1 MKRKKKK
8 LKKIKSI
15 KSKKF
20 RSKKSAKRRKK
31 ITKRKSRIKRI
42 VKKKGK
48 TKSRKKKTAP
58 SKFKNKKTQKTR
70 AVVSGILSLSDKLR
84 SMLRFNFNLDKS
96 LQKFFQGISN
106 RVSNIKKVIQEE
118 REKQKKIKIQAM
130 QREKIE
136 RSEEHTSE
144 LQSQD

>member
-8 LKKIKSI
+8 LKKVKSI

-42 VKKKGK
+42 IKKKRKK
-48 TKSRKKKTAP
+48 TKSRKKNFIP

-96 LQKFFQGISN
+96 LQKFFHGISN

-118 REKQKKIKIQAM
+118 REKQKKLKFKRC
-130 QREKIE
+130 RERK
-136 RSEEHTSE
+136 
-144 LQSQD
+144 

>member
-8 LKKIKSI
+8 LKKNKSI
-15 KSKKF
+15 KSKRFK
-20 RSKKSAKRRKK
+20 SGKSAKKRRKK
-31 ITKRKSRIKRI
+31 P
-42 VKKKGK
+42 
-48 TKSRKKKTAP
+48 KSRKKKINP
-58 SKFKNKKTQKTR
+58 IKFKNKKTQKTR

-118 REKQKKIKIQAM
+118 REKQMKLALQERKFRIKIK
-130 QREKIE
+130 K
-136 RSEEHTSE
+136 S
-144 LQSQD
+144 

>member
-20 RSKKSAKRRKK
+20 RLKKSAKRRKK

-42 VKKKGK
+42 IKKKGK

-58 SKFKNKKTQKTR
+58 SKFKNKKIQKTR

-84 SMLRFNFNLDKS
+84 SILRFNFNLDKS

-130 QREKIE
+130 KREKIL
-136 RSEEHTSE
+136 SLIHI
-144 LQSQD
+144 

>member
-15 KSKKF
+15 KSKKS
-20 RSKKSAKRRKK
+20 RSKKSTKRGKK
-31 ITKRKSRIKRI
+31 IIQRKSRIKRI
-42 VKKKGK
+42 FKKKGKK
-48 TKSRKKKTAP
+48 TKSRKKKKFIP

-118 REKQKKIKIQAM
+118 REKQKKLKFKQC
-130 QREKIE
+130 RERK
-136 RSEEHTSE
+136 
-144 LQSQD
+144 

>member
-8 LKKIKSI
+8 FKKINSI

-20 RSKKSAKRRKK
+20 RSKKSPKRRKK

-42 VKKKGK
+42 IKKKGK
-48 TKSRKKKTAP
+48 TKSRKKKTTP

-70 AVVSGILSLSDKLR
+70 AVISGILSFIDKLR

-118 REKQKKIKIQAM
+118 RAKQKEKKIKEM
-130 QREKIE
+130 EREKII
-136 RSEEHTSE
+136 SCGYC
-144 LQSQD
+144 

>member
-8 LKKIKSI
+8 PKKIKSI

-31 ITKRKSRIKRI
+31 IIKRKPRIKRFI
-42 VKKKGK
+42 KKKAKK
-48 TKSRKKKTAP
+48 TKSRKKKFIP
-58 SKFKNKKTQKTR
+58 SKLKNKKTQKTR

-118 REKQKKIKIQAM
+118 REKQKRLKLQAM
-130 QREKIE
+130 ERE
-136 RSEEHTSE
+136 R
-144 LQSQD
+144 